1 MFDAVKLLPVDETD
15 PVAAPKV
22 APARVGSSIGKRSFD
37 VLVALMVLLFVAP
50 VLIGAA
56 IAVWIESGGPVLFR
70 QRRTGYRGDHFVIF
84 KFRTM
89 TVLEDG
95 AVLKHATRDDARVTR
110 VGAFLRKTSIDELP
124 QLFNVLRGDMS
135 LVGPRPHALAHD
147 EFYAGQLPQ
156 YNLRFQARPGLTG
169 LAQVSGLR
177 GEIKAVEAMARRV
190 EADIDYIGRWS
201 PALDLQI
208 MARTVP
214 LIFHDPRA
222 Y

>member
-1 MFDAVKLLPVDETD
+1 MFDAVKLLPVEETGLGE
-15 PVAAPKV
+15 APKV
-22 APARVGSSIGKRSFD
+22 APAPVGSSITKRSFD
-37 VLVALMVLLFVAP
+37 ILVTLMVLLFVAP

-56 IAVWIESGGPVLFR
+56 IAVWIESGGPILFR
-70 QRRTGYRGDHFVIF
+70 QRRTGYRGDHFVIY

-89 TVLEDG
+89 KVLEDG

-147 EFYAGQLPQ
+147 HFYANQLPH
-156 YNLRFQARPGLTG
+156 YHLRFQARPGLTG

-201 PALDLQI
+201 PALDLKI
-208 MARTVP
+208 MAMTVP
-214 LIFHDPRA
+214 LIFHDPSA